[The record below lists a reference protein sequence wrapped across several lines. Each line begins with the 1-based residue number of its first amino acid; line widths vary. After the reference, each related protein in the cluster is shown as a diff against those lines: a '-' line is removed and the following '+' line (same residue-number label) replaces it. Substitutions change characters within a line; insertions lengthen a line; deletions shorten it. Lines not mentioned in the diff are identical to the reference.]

1 MALMYYELLILGR
14 LMYGPY
20 HGYFI
25 ADVMSDMIGPW
36 QRVSTGTLYPLLAR
50 LERDGLI
57 EDVAPAAPE
66 PRSRRT
72 ARTYAITDAGRA
84 RFVELM
90 LDTTSSIG
98 DYQRLFH
105 LKVPHLEF
113 LTAEDQVQLLEH
125 YRDYCRAAIRH
136 QEKNTRNLKGWLIEL
151 GTADSSVQHG
161 GVTRDG
167 LDNAIET
174 TQHWTA
180 QWQADLAWTEHLLE
194 RIAQRR

>member
-1 MALMYYELLILGR
+1 MYYELLVLGR
-14 LMYGPY
+14 LMYGAC

-25 ADVMSDMIGPW
+25 ADVMSDMLGPW

-57 EDVAPAAPE
+57 ETDAAAAE

-72 ARTYAITDAGRA
+72 PRSYTITEAGRA
-84 RFVELM
+84 RFIELM

-98 DYQRLFH
+98 DYQRLFY

-113 LTAEDQVQLLEH
+113 LSAQDQIELLEH

-136 QEKNTRNLKGWLIEL
+136 QEKNTRNLKGWLVEL
-151 GTADSSVQHG
+151 GASGAAHPHPG
-161 GVTRDG
+161 GVSMAG
-167 LDNAIET
+167 LENAIET
-174 TQHWTA
+174 TRHWTT
-180 QWQADLAWTEHLLE
+180 QWQADLAWVEHLLA